1 MELSVVILNYKT
13 RGLLKQCLKGL
24 LAYPLPFATE
34 VLVVDN
40 ASHDGTA
47 EMIRA
52 EFPGVTCIENPRNLG
67 FAGGM
72 NVGLR
77 AARGNYSLILNPDI
91 AVLGNAVERMHRFLE
106 RHQDVGM
113 CAPRLLNPDGTVQSS
128 CRQFPTPSVIMF
140 RRSPLGSLPFA
151 KAPLR
156 RFLMLDWDHASNS
169 PVDWALGACLLVR
182 RSAMESVGLFDER
195 FFLYFE
201 DVDWCRRFWERKLPV
216 YYLGADAEL
225 VHFHQRQSAAS
236 AGMAGLF
243 SYPTRRHIESG
254 MKYFM
259 KYAGVPLPARTHTTH
274 DHGA

>member
-24 LAYPLPFATE
+24 LGQTLPFTAE
-34 VLVVDN
+34 VIVVDN
-40 ASHDGTA
+40 RSNDGTA
-47 EMIRA
+47 SMLRD
-52 EFPGVTCIENPRNLG
+52 EFPSVRCIENEKNIG

-77 AARGNYSLILNPDI
+77 ASTGRYVLVLNPDV
-91 AVLGNAVERMHRFLE
+91 AVLGNAIAAMHRFLE
-106 RHQDVGM
+106 QHPDVGM
-113 CAPRLLNPDGTVQSS
+113 CAPKLLNPDGTVQTS
-128 CRQFPTPSVIMF
+128 CRRFPSPSVIVF
-140 RRSPLGSLPFA
+140 RRSPFGALPFA

-156 RFLMLDWDHASNS
+156 RFLMLDWDHASNR
-169 PVDWALGACLLVR
+169 PVDWALGACLMVR
-182 RSAMESVGLFDER
+182 RSAMEKVGLFDER

-201 DVDWCRRFWERKLPV
+201 DVDWCRRFWEHGFPV
-216 YYLGADAEL
+216 YYVGAEAEL

-254 MKYFM
+254 LKYFM
-259 KYAGVPLPARTHTTH
+259 KYAGARLPSTMHNNN
-274 DHGA
+274 HGT